1 MGRIAF
7 GMTRWALGDGDEGDA
22 AGDGGVLSKYRE
34 DIWFMKIWEW

>member
-22 AGDGGVLSKYRE
+22 ADDGVLSKYRE